1 MSTMR
6 EVTGTPTATGSGTA
20 IVTVKD
26 TDGNTD
32 TLSFAWTVV
41 ASDRLTMGFDE
52 HYTAHTGDLN
62 GDTRTDV
69 YLKHTPDLVFLP
81 VNDKL
86 VPVAPDQADVGDF
99 VLVQNTDGT
108 FDVQALTP
116 SQKTIVSG
124 WPAAT
129 GIRLDLGDFNL
140 DNVHDIFVSGLSGAL
155 TGSLDKNVVDQV
167 VFASPET
174 GARPIHVAAMT
185 QDRKTFFSDAYKWSR
200 DHDYFD
206 DNAPIRKTSRVV
218 SSYDWMPK
226 LCRPLV
232 DHLTP
237 LRRNTI
243 SGSVGQ
249 TLPNILAE
257 LDAFIATCG
266 VHKYDFISYEFAS
279 VRYTI
284 NAETKDYTVF
294 HRGALAFA
302 DIMTDVIEN
311 GGLIAQS
318 KEAQSLEQLFKII
331 WGIDTFMGGIL
342 SQSGTV
348 QGENNIPSDQRSESR
363 NRMVDGLIL
372 HADLLNA
379 LVDARQSERDRARE
393 RAKQFCYDRAWGT
406 TAISKER
413 HYARNRNQLHP
424 WSISSNV
431 PRTTFNEYGETPT
444 HNIRTSGNI
453 DWRGK
458 RNSRYQGWQL
468 IYDSNGM
475 LVTDS
480 INLGTY
486 DYSPPVVDFFGHIE
500 QDITPWIEWKNSTA
514 DNSTRSERL
523 AALYKSGLWIKPVYW
538 YWKDLYGCLYDQGS
552 LG

>member
-1 MSTMR
+1 
-6 EVTGTPTATGSGTA
+6 
-20 IVTVKD
+20 
-26 TDGNTD
+26 
-32 TLSFAWTVV
+32 
-41 ASDRLTMGFDE
+41 MGFDE
-52 HYTAHTGDLN
+52 HYTAHTGYLNSDL
-62 GDTRTDV
+62 RTDV
-69 YLKHTPDLVFLP
+69 YLKHTPNLVFLP

-116 SQKTIVSG
+116 AQKTMVSG
-124 WPAAT
+124 WPAAS

-174 GARPIHVAAMT
+174 GARPVHVAAMT

-218 SSYDWMPK
+218 SSYVWMPK

-232 DHLTP
+232 DQLTP
-237 LRRNTI
+237 LRSNTI

-257 LDAFIATCG
+257 FDAFIANCG
-266 VHKYDFISYEFAS
+266 VHQYDFISYEFAS
-279 VRYTI
+279 VRYTV
-284 NAETKDYTVF
+284 NAESKDYTVF

-318 KEAQSLEQLFKII
+318 KEAQSLEQLIKII
-331 WGIDTFMGGIL
+331 WGIETFMGDIL
-342 SQSGTV
+342 SRGGTV
-348 QGENNIPSDQRSESR
+348 QGETNIPSDQRSESR

-372 HADLLNA
+372 HGDLLNA
-379 LVDARQSERDRARE
+379 LVDARQAERDRAKE
-393 RAKQFCYDRAWGT
+393 RLRQACYNRAWGPT
-406 TAISKER
+406 PITKEK
-413 HYARNRNQLHP
+413 HYSRNDNQKNTWMSLADLPTNVFRN
-424 WSISSNV
+424 
-431 PRTTFNEYGETPT
+431 EGETPT
-444 HNIRTSGNI
+444 HNIRASGND

-458 RNSRYQGWQL
+458 RNTDYHGWQL
-468 IYDSNGM
+468 VYDSSGNR
-475 LVTDS
+475 VDDKR
-480 INLGTY
+480 NLGTY
-486 DYSPPVVDFFGHIE
+486 DFGPPRYQFFKHIE
-500 QDITPWIEWKNSTA
+500 QDITPWVQWKNSMEG
-514 DNSTRSERL
+514 DDSSRLERL
-523 AALYKSGLWIKPVYW
+523 TALYRSKLYLVSLTL
-538 YWKDLYGCLYDQGS
+538 YWKGLFGCLDAPEDFE
-552 LG
+552 